1 MNLQPFYE
9 LRDRLHTAANA
20 GVNLIM
26 EDFRLQRAAAA
37 VEPFAKASPVFGKID
52 QMLKKMLSPD
62 CTDRA
67 LVLLDILALLD
78 AVLVTQGTNQV
89 PGELE
94 RIPCTAGD
102 EDFFAHYKNIPA
114 SILRPLKQAM
124 TGTGGGRY
132 SIIEEMHKNY
142 PEVFDDYRV
151 QKLMVKGLGDSY
163 SELASLYA
171 DWLSEKGEKVLPL
184 LKEGFDPAG
193 KREMVHRVHI
203 IAKLAGEKENE
214 FYVSQLPESK
224 KEVREAL
231 IEALRFSPSN
241 APLLQELLKTEKGR
255 TKAATQWALGYMD
268 TEESRT
274 YWQKTE
280 ANPLILG
287 DSPYRWAADLQAERL
302 LKLAEKVADGS
313 TDVIKDSDEEK
324 ILAYLQALRGKRIT
338 DFEVWIEKLA
348 AIACKFKHMKSEKG
362 ITSFQQGDRKLEQDG
377 FAEALSNYLTDTLFL
392 LQEEV
397 NETGADCE
405 SWKYMSMAA
414 GQAKQL
420 EKEYGALYREA
431 GFAAAFLTEPVEQV
445 FREYGSC
452 LQDKGVFR
460 LLSHIQYSKD
470 ENTYLYEYRRDA
482 SWKGEYRSNILIRT
496 GKELSLDWYPAIFK
510 KQKGDSHGDWDR
522 IIRALFRLDTEEL
535 RKWYGYYFY
544 LRVCR
549 IRWYGSDLEL
559 LKKCGWK
566 DFKGILKK
574 RILMQDMYWIHNI
587 TEDMGLSREEI
598 IEEMKEAKAQMSS
611 SQASLAARID
621 GWIEQLNNGASISE
635 LA

>member
-37 VEPFAKASPVFGKID
+37 VEPFAKASPVFAKID

-62 CTDRA
+62 CADRA

-78 AVLVTQGTNQV
+78 AVLVTQGINQA

-94 RIPCTAGD
+94 RILGD
-102 EDFFAHYKNIPA
+102 VEEDFFGHYKNIPA
-114 SILRPLKQAM
+114 SVLRPLKQAM

-132 SIIEEMHKNY
+132 NIIEETHRNY

-151 QKLMVKGLGDSY
+151 QKLMIKGLGDSY

-184 LKEGFDPAG
+184 LKEEFDPAG

-203 IAKLAGEKENE
+203 IVKLAGEKENE

-241 APLLQELLKTEKGR
+241 APLLLQLIKTEKGR
-255 TKAATQWALGYMD
+255 TKAAAQWASGYMD
-268 TEESRT
+268 IEENRT

-287 DSPYRWAADLQAERL
+287 DSPYRWAADLQAKRL
-302 LKLAEKVADGS
+302 LKLAEKVTDGS
-313 TDVIKDSDEEK
+313 VDVIKYSDEEK
-324 ILAYLQALRGKRIT
+324 ILLYLQALKGKKIT
-338 DFEVWIEKLA
+338 DFETWIQKLT
-348 AIACKFKHMKSEKG
+348 AIACKFKYMKSEKG
-362 ITSFQQGDRKLEQDG
+362 ITSFQQGDLKLEQDG
-377 FAEALSNYLTDTLFL
+377 FAEALSKYLMDTLFL

-397 NETGADCE
+397 NETGTDDE
-405 SWKYMSMAA
+405 SWEYMRMAA

-420 EKEYGALYREA
+420 EKEYGVLYRGA
-431 GFAAAFLTEPVEQV
+431 GFAAAFLTEPKDQV
-445 FREYGSC
+445 FREYGNC
-452 LQDKGVFR
+452 LQDKGVFC
-460 LLSHIQYSKD
+460 LLSRLKYSRD
-470 ENTYLYEYRRDA
+470 ENTYMYEYRRDA
-482 SWKGEYRSNILIRT
+482 SWKGEYQSNIQIRT
-496 GKELSLDWYPAIFK
+496 GRELSLDWYPDIFK
-510 KQKGDSHGDWDR
+510 KQKGNSHEDWDR
-522 IIRALFRLDTEEL
+522 IIRALFRTDTEKL
-535 RKWYGYYFY
+535 RNWYGYYFY

-549 IRWYGSDLEL
+549 VRWYGSDLEL
-559 LKKCGWK
+559 LKECGWK

-587 TEDMGLSREEI
+587 TADMGLSREEI

-611 SQASLAARID
+611 SQASLSARID
-621 GWIEQLNNGASISE
+621 AWIEQLNNGASISE
-635 LA
+635 LT

>member
-9 LRDRLHTAANA
+9 LRDRLHTVANA

-37 VEPFAKASPVFGKID
+37 VEPFAKASPVFAKID

-62 CTDRA
+62 CADRA

-78 AVLVTQGTNQV
+78 AVLVTQGINQA

-94 RIPCTAGD
+94 RILGD
-102 EDFFAHYKNIPA
+102 VEEDFFGHYKNIPA
-114 SILRPLKQAM
+114 SVLRPLKQAM

-132 SIIEEMHKNY
+132 NIIEETHRNY

-151 QKLMVKGLGDSY
+151 QKLMIKGLGDSY

-184 LKEGFDPAG
+184 LKEEFDPAG

-241 APLLQELLKTEKGR
+241 APLLLQLIKTEKGR
-255 TKAATQWALGYMD
+255 TKAAAQWASGYMD
-268 TEESRT
+268 IEENRI

-287 DSPYRWAADLQAERL
+287 DSPYRWAANLQAKRL
-302 LKLAEKVADGS
+302 LKLAEKVTDGS
-313 TDVIKDSDEEK
+313 VDVIKYSDEEK
-324 ILAYLQALRGKRIT
+324 ILLYLQALKGKKIT
-338 DFEVWIEKLA
+338 DFETWIQKLA
-348 AIACKFKHMKSEKG
+348 AIACKFKYMKSEKG
-362 ITSFQQGDRKLEQDG
+362 IISFQQGDLKLEQDG
-377 FAEALSNYLTDTLFL
+377 FAEALSKYLMDTLFL

-397 NETGADCE
+397 NETGTDDE
-405 SWKYMSMAA
+405 SWEYMRMAA

-420 EKEYGALYREA
+420 EKEYGVLYRGA
-431 GFAAAFLTEPVEQV
+431 GFAAAFLTEPKDQV
-445 FREYGSC
+445 FREYGNC
-452 LQDKGVFR
+452 LQDKGVFC
-460 LLSHIQYSKD
+460 LLSRLKYSRD
-470 ENTYLYEYRRDA
+470 ENTYMYEYRRDA
-482 SWKGEYRSNILIRT
+482 SWKGEYQSNIQIRT
-496 GKELSLDWYPAIFK
+496 GRELSLDWYPDIFK
-510 KQKGDSHGDWDR
+510 KQKGNSHEDWDR
-522 IIRALFRLDTEEL
+522 IIRALFRTDTEKL
-535 RKWYGYYFY
+535 RNWYGYYFY

-549 IRWYGSDLEL
+549 VRWYGSDLEL
-559 LKKCGWK
+559 LKECGWK

-587 TEDMGLSREEI
+587 TADMGLSREEI

-611 SQASLAARID
+611 SQASLSARID
-621 GWIEQLNNGASISE
+621 AWIEQLNNGASISE
-635 LA
+635 LT

>member
-9 LRDRLHTAANA
+9 LRDRLHTVANA

-37 VEPFAKASPVFGKID
+37 VEPFAKASPVFAKID

-62 CTDRA
+62 CADRA

-78 AVLVTQGTNQV
+78 AVLVTQGINQA

-94 RIPCTAGD
+94 RILGD
-102 EDFFAHYKNIPA
+102 VEEDFFGHYKNIPA
-114 SILRPLKQAM
+114 SVLRPLKQAM

-132 SIIEEMHKNY
+132 NIIEETHRNY

-151 QKLMVKGLGDSY
+151 QKLMIKGLGDSY

-184 LKEGFDPAG
+184 LKEEFDPAG

-241 APLLQELLKTEKGR
+241 APLLLQLIKTEKGR
-255 TKAATQWALGYMD
+255 TKAAAQWASGYMD
-268 TEESRT
+268 IEENRI

-287 DSPYRWAADLQAERL
+287 DSPYRWAANLQAKRL
-302 LKLAEKVADGS
+302 LKLAEKVTDGS
-313 TDVIKDSDEEK
+313 VDVIKYSDEEK
-324 ILAYLQALRGKRIT
+324 ILLYLQALKGKKIT
-338 DFEVWIEKLA
+338 DFETWIQKLA
-348 AIACKFKHMKSEKG
+348 AIACKFKYMKSEKG
-362 ITSFQQGDRKLEQDG
+362 ITSFQQGDLKLEQDG
-377 FAEALSNYLTDTLFL
+377 FAEALSKYLMDTLFL

-397 NETGADCE
+397 NETGTDDE
-405 SWKYMSMAA
+405 SWEYMRMAA

-420 EKEYGALYREA
+420 EKEYGVLYRGA
-431 GFAAAFLTEPVEQV
+431 GFAAAFLTEPKDQV
-445 FREYGSC
+445 FREYGNC
-452 LQDKGVFR
+452 LQDKGVFC
-460 LLSHIQYSKD
+460 LLSRLKYSRD
-470 ENTYLYEYRRDA
+470 ENTYMYEYRRDA
-482 SWKGEYRSNILIRT
+482 SWKGEYQSNIQIRT
-496 GKELSLDWYPAIFK
+496 GRELSLDWYPDIFK
-510 KQKGDSHGDWDR
+510 KQKGNSHEDWDR
-522 IIRALFRLDTEEL
+522 IIRALFRTDTEKL
-535 RKWYGYYFY
+535 RNWYGYYFY

-549 IRWYGSDLEL
+549 VRWYGSDLEL
-559 LKKCGWK
+559 LKECGWK

-587 TEDMGLSREEI
+587 TADMGLSREEI

-611 SQASLAARID
+611 SQASLSARID
-621 GWIEQLNNGASISE
+621 AWIEQLNNGASISE
-635 LA
+635 LT

>member
-37 VEPFAKASPVFGKID
+37 VEPFAKASPVFAKID

-62 CTDRA
+62 CADRA

-78 AVLVTQGTNQV
+78 AVLVTQGINQA

-94 RIPCTAGD
+94 RILGD
-102 EDFFAHYKNIPA
+102 VEEDFFGHYKNIPA
-114 SILRPLKQAM
+114 SVLRPLKQAM

-132 SIIEEMHKNY
+132 NIIEETHRNY

-151 QKLMVKGLGDSY
+151 QKLMIKGLGDSY

-184 LKEGFDPAG
+184 LKEEFDPAG

-241 APLLQELLKTEKGR
+241 APLLLQLIKTEKGR
-255 TKAATQWALGYMD
+255 TKAAAQWASGYMD
-268 TEESRT
+268 IEENRT

-287 DSPYRWAADLQAERL
+287 DSPYRWAANLQAKRL
-302 LKLAEKVADGS
+302 LKLAEKVTDGS
-313 TDVIKDSDEEK
+313 VDVIKYSDEEK
-324 ILAYLQALRGKRIT
+324 ILLYLQALKGKKIT
-338 DFEVWIEKLA
+338 DFETWIQKLT
-348 AIACKFKHMKSEKG
+348 AIACKFKYMKSEKG
-362 ITSFQQGDRKLEQDG
+362 ITSFQQGDLKLEQDG
-377 FAEALSNYLTDTLFL
+377 FAEALSKYLMDTLFL

-397 NETGADCE
+397 NETGTDDE
-405 SWKYMSMAA
+405 SWEYMRMAA

-420 EKEYGALYREA
+420 EKEYGVLYRGA
-431 GFAAAFLTEPVEQV
+431 GFAAAFLTEPKDQV
-445 FREYGSC
+445 FREYGNC
-452 LQDKGVFR
+452 LQDKGVFC
-460 LLSHIQYSKD
+460 LLSRLKYSRD
-470 ENTYLYEYRRDA
+470 ENTYMYEYRRDA
-482 SWKGEYRSNILIRT
+482 SWKGEYQSNIQIRT
-496 GKELSLDWYPAIFK
+496 GRELSLDWYPDIFK
-510 KQKGDSHGDWDR
+510 KQKGNSHEDWDR
-522 IIRALFRLDTEEL
+522 IIRALFRTDTEKL
-535 RKWYGYYFY
+535 RNWYGYYFY

-549 IRWYGSDLEL
+549 VRWYGSDLEL
-559 LKKCGWK
+559 LKECGWK

-587 TEDMGLSREEI
+587 TADMGLSREEI

-611 SQASLAARID
+611 SQASLSARID
-621 GWIEQLNNGASISE
+621 AWIGQLNNGASISE
-635 LA
+635 LT

>member
-9 LRDRLHTAANA
+9 LRDRLHTVANA

-37 VEPFAKASPVFGKID
+37 VEPFAKASPVFAKID

-62 CTDRA
+62 CADRA

-78 AVLVTQGTNQV
+78 AVLVTQGINQA

-94 RIPCTAGD
+94 RILGD
-102 EDFFAHYKNIPA
+102 VEEDFFGHYKNIPA
-114 SILRPLKQAM
+114 SVLRPLKQAM

-132 SIIEEMHKNY
+132 NIIEETHRNY

-151 QKLMVKGLGDSY
+151 QKLMIKGLGDSY

-184 LKEGFDPAG
+184 LKEEFDPAG

-241 APLLQELLKTEKGR
+241 APLLLQLIKTEKGR
-255 TKAATQWALGYMD
+255 TKAAAQWASGYMD
-268 TEESRT
+268 IEENRT

-287 DSPYRWAADLQAERL
+287 DSPYRWAADLQAKRL
-302 LKLAEKVADGS
+302 LKLAEKVTDGS
-313 TDVIKDSDEEK
+313 VDVIKYSDEEK
-324 ILAYLQALRGKRIT
+324 ILLYLQALKGKKIT
-338 DFEVWIEKLA
+338 DFETWIQKLA
-348 AIACKFKHMKSEKG
+348 AIACKFKYMKSEKG
-362 ITSFQQGDRKLEQDG
+362 ITSFQQGDLKLEQDG
-377 FAEALSNYLTDTLFL
+377 FAEALSKYLMDTLFL

-397 NETGADCE
+397 NETGTDDE
-405 SWKYMSMAA
+405 SWEYMRMAA

-420 EKEYGALYREA
+420 EKEYGVLYRGA
-431 GFAAAFLTEPVEQV
+431 GFAAAFLTEPKDQV
-445 FREYGSC
+445 FWEYGNC
-452 LQDKGVFR
+452 LQDKGVFC
-460 LLSHIQYSKD
+460 LLSRLKYSRD
-470 ENTYLYEYRRDA
+470 ENTYMYEYRRDA
-482 SWKGEYRSNILIRT
+482 SWKGEYQSNIQIRT
-496 GKELSLDWYPAIFK
+496 GRELSLDWYPDIFK
-510 KQKGDSHGDWDR
+510 KQKGNSHEDWDR
-522 IIRALFRLDTEEL
+522 IIRALFRTDTEKL
-535 RKWYGYYFY
+535 RNWYGYYFY

-549 IRWYGSDLEL
+549 VRWYGSDLEL
-559 LKKCGWK
+559 LKECGWK

-587 TEDMGLSREEI
+587 TADMGLSREEI

-611 SQASLAARID
+611 SQASLSARID
-621 GWIEQLNNGASISE
+621 AWIEQLNNGASISE
-635 LA
+635 LT

>member
-37 VEPFAKASPVFGKID
+37 VEPFAKASPVFAKID

-62 CTDRA
+62 CADRA

-78 AVLVTQGTNQV
+78 AVLVTQGINQA

-94 RIPCTAGD
+94 RILGD
-102 EDFFAHYKNIPA
+102 VEEDFFGHYKNIPA
-114 SILRPLKQAM
+114 SVLRPLKQAM

-132 SIIEEMHKNY
+132 NIIEETHRNY

-151 QKLMVKGLGDSY
+151 QKLMIKGLGDSY

-184 LKEGFDPAG
+184 LKEEFDPAG

-241 APLLQELLKTEKGR
+241 APLLQQLIKTEKGR
-255 TKAATQWALGYMD
+255 TKAAAQWASGYMD
-268 TEESRT
+268 IEENRT

-287 DSPYRWAADLQAERL
+287 DSPYRWAANLQAKRL
-302 LKLAEKVADGS
+302 LKLAEKVTDGS
-313 TDVIKDSDEEK
+313 VDVIKYSDEEK
-324 ILAYLQALRGKRIT
+324 ILLYLQALKGKKIT
-338 DFEVWIEKLA
+338 DFETWIQKLT
-348 AIACKFKHMKSEKG
+348 AIACKFKYMKSEKG
-362 ITSFQQGDRKLEQDG
+362 ITSFQQGDLKLEQDG
-377 FAEALSNYLTDTLFL
+377 FAEALSKYLMDTLFL

-397 NETGADCE
+397 NETGTDDE
-405 SWKYMSMAA
+405 SWEYMRMAA

-420 EKEYGALYREA
+420 EKEYGVLYRGA
-431 GFAAAFLTEPVEQV
+431 GFAAAFLTEPKDQV
-445 FREYGSC
+445 FREYGNC
-452 LQDKGVFR
+452 LQDKGVFC
-460 LLSHIQYSKD
+460 LLSRLKYSRD
-470 ENTYLYEYRRDA
+470 ENTYMYEYRRDA
-482 SWKGEYRSNILIRT
+482 SWKGEYQSNIQIRT
-496 GKELSLDWYPAIFK
+496 GRELSLDWYPDIFK
-510 KQKGDSHGDWDR
+510 KQKGNSHEDWDR
-522 IIRALFRLDTEEL
+522 IIRALFRTDTEKL
-535 RKWYGYYFY
+535 RNWYGYYFY

-549 IRWYGSDLEL
+549 VRWYGSDLEL
-559 LKKCGWK
+559 LKECGWK

-587 TEDMGLSREEI
+587 TADMGLSREEI

-611 SQASLAARID
+611 SQASLSARID
-621 GWIEQLNNGASISE
+621 AWIGQLNNGASISE
-635 LA
+635 LT

>member
-37 VEPFAKASPVFGKID
+37 VEPFAKASPVFAKID

-62 CTDRA
+62 CADRA

-78 AVLVTQGTNQV
+78 AVLVTQGINQA

-94 RIPCTAGD
+94 RILGD
-102 EDFFAHYKNIPA
+102 VEEDFFGHYKNIPA
-114 SILRPLKQAM
+114 SVLRPLKQAM

-132 SIIEEMHKNY
+132 NIIEETHRNY

-151 QKLMVKGLGDSY
+151 QKLMIKGLGDSY

-184 LKEGFDPAG
+184 LKEEFDPAG

-241 APLLQELLKTEKGR
+241 APLLLQLIKTEKGR
-255 TKAATQWALGYMD
+255 TKAAAQWASGYMD
-268 TEESRT
+268 IEENRT

-287 DSPYRWAADLQAERL
+287 DSPYRWAADLQAKRL
-302 LKLAEKVADGS
+302 LKLAEKVTDGS
-313 TDVIKDSDEEK
+313 VDVIKYSDEEK
-324 ILAYLQALRGKRIT
+324 ILLYLQALKGKKIT
-338 DFEVWIEKLA
+338 DFETWIQKLA
-348 AIACKFKHMKSEKG
+348 AIACKFKYMKSEKG
-362 ITSFQQGDRKLEQDG
+362 ITSFQQGDLKLEQDG
-377 FAEALSNYLTDTLFL
+377 FAEALSKYLMDTLFL

-397 NETGADCE
+397 NETGTDDE
-405 SWKYMSMAA
+405 SWEYMRMAA

-420 EKEYGALYREA
+420 EKEYGVLYRGA
-431 GFAAAFLTEPVEQV
+431 GFAAAFLTEPKDQV
-445 FREYGSC
+445 FREYGNC
-452 LQDKGVFR
+452 LQDKGVFC
-460 LLSHIQYSKD
+460 LLSRLKYSRD
-470 ENTYLYEYRRDA
+470 ENTYMYEYRRDA
-482 SWKGEYRSNILIRT
+482 SWKGEYQSNIQIRT
-496 GKELSLDWYPAIFK
+496 GRELSLDWYPDIFK
-510 KQKGDSHGDWDR
+510 KQKGNSHEDWDR
-522 IIRALFRLDTEEL
+522 IIRALFRTDTEKL
-535 RKWYGYYFY
+535 RNWYGYYFY

-549 IRWYGSDLEL
+549 VRWYGSDLEL
-559 LKKCGWK
+559 LKECGWK

-587 TEDMGLSREEI
+587 TADMGLSREEI

-611 SQASLAARID
+611 SQASLSARID
-621 GWIEQLNNGASISE
+621 AWIEQLNNGASISE
-635 LA
+635 LT

>member
-37 VEPFAKASPVFGKID
+37 VEPFAKASPVFAKID

-62 CTDRA
+62 CADRA

-78 AVLVTQGTNQV
+78 AVLVTQGINQA

-94 RIPCTAGD
+94 RILGD
-102 EDFFAHYKNIPA
+102 VEEDFFGHYKNIPA
-114 SILRPLKQAM
+114 SVLRPLKQAM

-132 SIIEEMHKNY
+132 NIIEETHRNY

-151 QKLMVKGLGDSY
+151 QKLMIKGLGDSY

-184 LKEGFDPAG
+184 LKEEFDPAG

-241 APLLQELLKTEKGR
+241 APLLLQLIKTEKGR
-255 TKAATQWALGYMD
+255 TKAAAQWASGYMD
-268 TEESRT
+268 IEENRT

-287 DSPYRWAADLQAERL
+287 DSPYRWAADLQAKRL
-302 LKLAEKVADGS
+302 LKLAEKVTDGS
-313 TDVIKDSDEEK
+313 VDVIKYSDEEK
-324 ILAYLQALRGKRIT
+324 ILLYLQALKGKKIT
-338 DFEVWIEKLA
+338 DFETWIQKLT
-348 AIACKFKHMKSEKG
+348 AIACKFKYMKSEKG
-362 ITSFQQGDRKLEQDG
+362 ITSFQQGDLKLEQDG
-377 FAEALSNYLTDTLFL
+377 FAEALSKYLMDTLFL

-397 NETGADCE
+397 NETGTDDE
-405 SWKYMSMAA
+405 SWEYMRMAA

-420 EKEYGALYREA
+420 EKEYGVLYRGA
-431 GFAAAFLTEPVEQV
+431 GFAAAFLTEPKDQV
-445 FREYGSC
+445 FREYGNC
-452 LQDKGVFR
+452 LQDKGVFC
-460 LLSHIQYSKD
+460 LLSRLKYSRD
-470 ENTYLYEYRRDA
+470 ENTYMYEYRRDA
-482 SWKGEYRSNILIRT
+482 SWKGEYQSNIQIRT
-496 GKELSLDWYPAIFK
+496 GRELSLDWYPDIFK
-510 KQKGDSHGDWDR
+510 KQKGNSHEDWDR
-522 IIRALFRLDTEEL
+522 IIRALFRTDTEKL
-535 RKWYGYYFY
+535 RNWYGYYFY

-549 IRWYGSDLEL
+549 VRWYGSDLEL
-559 LKKCGWK
+559 LKECGWK

-587 TEDMGLSREEI
+587 TADMGLSREEI

-611 SQASLAARID
+611 SQASLSARID
-621 GWIEQLNNGASISE
+621 AWIGQLNNGASISE
-635 LA
+635 LT